1 MTAPGRVTWALESQ
15 RLTFRYRTAT
25 LYSLA
30 RSLNVRKAP
39 SPETLEAHLLDS
51 AGQYHLLMGLAA
63 FWDR

>member
-1 MTAPGRVTWALESQ
+1 MTPPGRVTWALESQ

-25 LYSLA
+25 LSSLA

-51 AGQYHLLMGLAA
+51 AGQ
-63 FWDR
+63 